1 MRAHNVVR
9 TSPFQALET
18 ICCVWAVRLV
28 ADGATFACNFD
39 RAMRSAY
46 VFLAAVEAHQPGKSA
61 TQQIAAMHVALDL
74 LCQAFSSSWIARLS
88 IFEVSDRTY
97 PSKLD
102 KFNLQIS
109 IIQISQLF

>member
-1 MRAHNVVR
+1 MKAHNVVKI
-9 TSPFQALET
+9 SPFQALEI
-18 ICCVWAVRLV
+18 ICCVWAVQLV

-39 RAMRSAY
+39 RATRSVY
-46 VFLAAVEAHQPGKSA
+46 VFPAAAEAHQPSMSA
-61 TQQIAAMHVALDL
+61 TQQIAAMYVALDL

-102 KFNLQIS
+102 KLNL
-109 IIQISQLF
+109 

>member
-9 TSPFQALET
+9 ISPFQALET

-28 ADGATFACNFD
+28 ADGAIFACNFD
-39 RAMRSAY
+39 RATRSVY
-46 VFLAAVEAHQPGKSA
+46 VFPAVVEAHQLSMSA

-74 LCQAFSSSWIARLS
+74 LYQAFSSSWIARLS

-102 KFNLQIS
+102 KFNL
-109 IIQISQLF
+109 